1 MGLSQ
6 ATMNAIARAQKAT
19 SITTAGVG
27 GKAFAESYEKAYEE
41 QVEKLKKEEEK
52 LEQSKINSLNHL
64 EELSLLGTKL
74 GKFGPEGEKIL
85 KAAKD
90 RIYETYDL
98 NSQFDQTVKQREI
111 MAEVRKELEPFAE
124 TNVYLSKIIESN
136 ATKSLDKS
144 MTEVKNFAG
153 TEYNKYE
160 VLQALGENYEV
171 VDKENIRTFIGEK
184 EITLKIADLKTQ
196 DFAISNK
203 DLNLQQQFLD
213 DENQFVRDARQ
224 SNMTNAQVERMVDE
238 YMMNI
243 DQQGKKDLLYNFF
256 NVDLSDEAANYKG
269 EEDIYKNALKARML
283 ERITNRYNYDFEK
296 PDSNQNKINQYRQ
309 LFRDIDKITFGAG
322 AGQQALGLEGNIT
335 KLSNLPSNYSV
346 FEETVTDPDTGVV
359 SPTGRFTIRNNS
371 GGTDIVVTK
380 DIKLQDLKNKLKGAY
395 RQQSINLGDDF
406 GFFGLPIIN

>member
-1 MGLSQ
+1 
-6 ATMNAIARAQKAT
+6 
-19 SITTAGVG
+19 
-27 GKAFAESYEKAYEE
+27 
-41 QVEKLKKEEEK
+41 
-52 LEQSKINSLNHL
+52 
-64 EELSLLGTKL
+64 
-74 GKFGPEGEKIL
+74 
-85 KAAKD
+85 
-90 RIYETYDL
+90 
-98 NSQFDQTVKQREI
+98 

-124 TNVYLSKIIESN
+124 TNVYLSNIIESN

-203 DLNLQQQFLD
+203 DLNLQKQFLD

-283 ERITNRYNYDFEK
+283 ERITSRYNYDFEK

-309 LFRDIDKITFGAG
+309 LFKDIDKITFGTG

-335 KLSNLPSNYSV
+335 GLSNLPSNYSV
-346 FEETVTDPDTGVV
+346 FEETATDPDTGVV

-371 GGTDIVVTK
+371 GGADIVVTK

>member
-19 SITTAGVG
+19 SITTASVG

-124 TNVYLSKIIESN
+124 TNVYLSNIIESN

-203 DLNLQQQFLD
+203 DLNLQKQFLD

-283 ERITNRYNYDFEK
+283 ERITSRYNYDFEK

-335 KLSNLPSNYSV
+335 GLSNLPSNYSV
-346 FEETVTDPDTGVV
+346 FEETATDPDTGVV

-371 GGTDIVVTK
+371 GGADIVVTK

>member
-19 SITTAGVG
+19 SITTASVG

-124 TNVYLSKIIESN
+124 TNVYLSNIIESN

-203 DLNLQQQFLD
+203 DLNLQKQFLD

-283 ERITNRYNYDFEK
+283 ERITSRYNYDFEK

-309 LFRDIDKITFGAG
+309 LFKDIDKITFGTG

-335 KLSNLPSNYSV
+335 GLSNLPSNYSV
-346 FEETVTDPDTGVV
+346 FEETATDPDTGVV

-371 GGTDIVVTK
+371 GGADIVVTK